1 MVFIRIS
8 MVLFVFSNFVY
19 MIVSC
24 RFGLAIF
31 VRRRYAKHWHL
42 VVGMV
47 MALFALFALSRTI
60 ALHRNF
66 AAPIETYKALN
77 EHLVNENAEQRF
89 RANQQSDVSE
99 H

>member
-1 MVFIRIS
+1 MFY
-8 MVLFVFSNFVY
+8 NFVY
-19 MIVSC
+19 LIVPC
-24 RFGLAIF
+24 RFGLATF

-42 VVGMV
+42 VVGVV
-47 MALFALFALSRTI
+47 MALFALLALSRTI

-77 EHLVNENAEQRF
+77 EHLVNENFEQRF
-89 RANQQSDVSE
+89 RANQQSDVRE